1 MSSDIKNRAKFDFVR
16 YANVWEDADILCKAL
31 NIKEGNK
38 ILSISSAGDNCFAM
52 LAQGASVVAVDLNPA
67 QIACASL
74 KIEAIKTLDH
84 LTLLKFLGIN
94 SAIGEERLKI
104 YDSMRPQLGET
115 TASFWD
121 SRRHILG
128 TGFIH
133 DGKFEKYFQTFRKY
147 LIPLIH
153 NRKILEELFQEKS
166 NEARIDFYQNDWNN
180 YRWKALFKVFF
191 SRFILGKFGRDPEFF
206 KYVEGTVSD
215 RLIKRAEYAFT
226 TLEPH
231 TNPFLRYI
239 LQGNFIH
246 KDISQAD
253 LDKNSESAQCLPTYL
268 RPNILPK
275 VKANLDRLSFHL
287 GTIEEAAN
295 SHSHFNGYNLSDLF
309 EYLSEKDTQNI
320 YQILLDRGA
329 PGARIVYWNML
340 VPRNCPPALKDR
352 VTELTTLG
360 DDLFKEDKAF
370 FYSKFVIDEI
380 K

>member
-1 MSSDIKNRAKFDFVR
+1 
-16 YANVWEDADILCKAL
+16 
-31 NIKEGNK
+31 
-38 ILSISSAGDNCFAM
+38 
-52 LAQGASVVAVDLNPA
+52 
-67 QIACASL
+67 
-74 KIEAIKTLDH
+74 
-84 LTLLKFLGIN
+84 
-94 SAIGEERLKI
+94 
-104 YDSMRPQLGET
+104 
-115 TASFWD
+115 
-121 SRRHILG
+121 
-128 TGFIH
+128 
-133 DGKFEKYFQTFRKY
+133 
-147 LIPLIH
+147 
-153 NRKILEELFQEKS
+153 
-166 NEARIDFYQNDWNN
+166 
-180 YRWKALFKVFF
+180 
-191 SRFILGKFGRDPEFF
+191 LGKFGRDPEFF